1 MGRYLDL
8 VRRSPMPLN
17 GRVRTGDESDQSDQ
31 RGSGEQLLSL
41 SSLMSQSNTLSERA
55 MRTPTGVDMTVPQEP
70 PLAPSS
76 TWAAAGRSSSK
87 SKPALEIAAA
97 TKAIK
102 ATKPPQDAWSDA
114 EIEGMKSI
122 EPAPVLL
129 PDGRRL
135 HRFRADSIPATVPDH
150 AGALRDQARWHG
162 AVLVADGHDLI
173 VVERWQST
181 LPLETLRSFKDV
193 AGAIIAFLRGESRAR
208 GDRQTGEPHNE

>member
-1 MGRYLDL
+1 
-8 VRRSPMPLN
+8 
-17 GRVRTGDESDQSDQ
+17 
-31 RGSGEQLLSL
+31 
-41 SSLMSQSNTLSERA
+41 

-70 PLAPSS
+70 PFAPSS
-76 TWAAAGRSSSK
+76 TWAAAGRSLSK
-87 SKPALEIAAA
+87 PKPALEIAAA

-114 EIEGMKSI
+114 EIEGMKSVD
-122 EPAPVLL
+122 PMPVLL

-135 HRFRADSIPATVPDH
+135 HRFRADSIPASAPDN

-181 LPLETLRSFKDV
+181 LPPETLRVLKDA
-193 AGAIIAFLRGESRAR
+193 AGAIIAYLRGESRSR
-208 GDRQTGEPHNE
+208 LPWPPR